1 MTEYEKAA
9 VAFIRL
15 QLKELEQIH
24 EKALDALNAVQGRDQ
39 VHAWKKKAYEAL
51 KDKLPEK
58 EAKQLSK
65 DWLETSYIVGDLFD
79 ELSDDVDMCRRHLK
93 RLIKEIETNGLPE
106 ATASP
111 EGST

>member
-1 MTEYEKAA
+1 MTEYEQEA
-9 VAFIRL
+9 VDFIRL

-24 EKALDALNAVQGRDQ
+24 DKALEALNAVQGRDQ
-39 VHAWKKKAYEAL
+39 AHAWKKKAFEAL

-65 DWLETSYIVGDLFD
+65 DWLETSYITGDLFD

-93 RLIKEIETNGLPE
+93 KLVKEIEKNGLPE
-106 ATASP
+106 
-111 EGST
+111 EKGSA